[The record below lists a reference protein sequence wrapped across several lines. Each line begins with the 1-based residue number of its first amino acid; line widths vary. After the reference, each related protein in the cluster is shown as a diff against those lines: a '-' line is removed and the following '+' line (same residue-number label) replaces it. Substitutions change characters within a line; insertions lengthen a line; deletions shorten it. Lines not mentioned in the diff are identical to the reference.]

1 MNVAEL
7 GTAAVNWN
15 MAANQADNATVFG
28 LGGPKDIKMFYRWNV
43 PQLTYSFD
51 ASFVSYFGYEGIDA
65 VNDAFRVVNDF
76 FVPEDGAYSGV
87 SQLDLAQ
94 HGFAGNYNT
103 AWVNTTAENAQI
115 IDLKSLVL
123 GMLVNQLGLG
133 NPHRYAFS
141 IAGAAANAAGTQ
153 MNFRVRLRNYD
164 PLTWKATDKINGV
177 TYAYRLIH
185 NATMPNPLNTVGVA
199 DMEEFTADTSGNAWA
214 SVAAIPDSFYGDTR
228 LYWNDQPTLFGFG
241 VYYDRMNSMG
251 GQYKPRHALTYDD
264 AGGLKYLYR
273 TNNYKYERLHADV
286 QQITPP
292 QMLPMTAAE
301 MQAVNAN
308 WSGIPIGLH
317 FPQPSGGR
325 FPSWP
330 RAGGD
335 RDFFVP
341 RTNPANWMFALGL
354 SNPGTFPPP
363 RGMFLNSQNPPAGAA
378 FAIGPQATMIRGGI
392 DKIQFYHQPFDSLMA
407 QVFIPTNFVWEETIV
422 VRQGFE
428 TFNLNNTNQGASIFQ
443 GHGRWVYAKETLA
456 RSQGVAPDFLFTV
469 RDLGV
474 SADGVPIAF
483 SRGNTTTDVNGAH
496 HGDWTAFVFDD
507 DRNQIPVAFLPDDA
521 AKGPGVIWHR
531 VAQGQNP
538 VGSSSEFAFTKLN
551 QDFEMIWSGEMSLV
565 GNQDKYG
572 GLWGWIKGPGPNDVV
587 VFPDEQMIWKID
599 NEIIPSTSAP
609 TVSMVSDDGG
619 VNPIESQTYTRTEET
634 LTIIGN
640 GLVSATA
647 IDIVSG
653 GIVLQSISPVEK
665 YVVSNQQIDIPAG
678 VFNESIEGPDR
689 QLRVWN
695 TVGSSQLSPQKFN
708 INTGRPV
715 LTGTSADKFVYNRE
729 QTLTLHGYGFKS
741 KTPGETK
748 LGYVRVD
755 KSDGSAIFDKGIVN
769 GGPSDGIPLA
779 AIFEV
784 VDDTYA
790 VLSMDSVNYR
800 ADGSNRRLRVAR
812 RNNVAANDLGLVLSP
827 PVNELISVVTAKP
840 VANTLTQLEE
850 NGVTWTSVTSNGA
863 FRRDRVLE
871 INGTALNTTSTIE
884 VIREDGTSFPNPVY
898 ISLPNSAVTVDDNG
912 TRILIAGNA
921 IPYSDADTNGS
932 IRRSLRL
939 YNAADNTDL
948 NSSLMFAVNIQPEVT
963 GLSGFAVPGA
973 FNRSKL
979 YGDDVEIYGKGFLAV
994 SEVRIVDL
1002 NGSDVVTGSP
1012 ARITLPHP
1020 SVTVADG
1027 RIVIDTS
1034 GVQFSSGSLA
1044 DTDLN
1049 NTSRIFLLS
1058 SARDNATTSQAS
1070 RFAVGI
1076 APNGITV
1083 ANIAS
1088 AGNYQR
1094 DLDVMNVTGSGLGMV
1109 SKVEM
1114 VDGAGNLIPG
1124 GLSLTTTTG
1133 VNIIDHNLITINQ
1146 NAAGWLPV
1154 VATLDSVATMSR
1166 RIKVTTPFG
1175 TTTSPPSAVGAF
1187 TVSAI
1192 PKYGVT
1198 AQNTYG
1204 GGGYNGGAGA
1214 NGTYT
1219 LSSGDLT
1226 VAGLNFRGVSR
1237 IEFLLGDM
1245 TTAANGDFAVT
1256 ANAPPAGIVF
1266 SADGTQLTFNTTII
1280 PVAWAASELNASIR
1294 MTTPAGASNR
1304 TANIITAP

>member
-1 MNVAEL
+1 MNTAEL
-7 GTAAVNWN
+7 GNATLNWN
-15 MAANQADNATVFG
+15 LASNPAQTTTVFG
-28 LGGPKDIKMFYRWNV
+28 MGGPKDIKMFYRWNV

-65 VNDAFRVVNDF
+65 VHDAFRVVNDF

-87 SQLDLAQ
+87 SQMDLTQ

-141 IAGAAANAAGTQ
+141 ISDVGANGQGTQ
-153 MNFRVRLRNYD
+153 FNFRVRLRNYD

-185 NATMPNPLNTVGVA
+185 NGSGANPLQTIGLA
-199 DMEEFTADTSGNAWA
+199 DMEEFTADTSGNAWS
-214 SVAAIPDSFYGDTR
+214 SVAAIADAFYGDTM

-273 TNNYKYERLHADV
+273 TNNYKYERLHPDV

-301 MQAVNAN
+301 MKAINAN
-308 WSGIPIGLH
+308 WSGIPLGLH
-317 FPQPSGGR
+317 FPTPSGGQ

-335 RDFFVP
+335 REFFVP

-354 SNPGTFPPP
+354 SNPGTFPPA
-363 RGMFLNSQNPPAGAA
+363 RGLFLNSPNPPVAA
-378 FAIGPQATMIRGGI
+378 LAIGPQATLIRGGI
-392 DKIQFYHQPFDSLMA
+392 DKIQFYHQPFDSLLA
-407 QVFIPTNFVWEETIV
+407 QVFIATNFVWDETIV

-428 TFNLNNTNQGASIFQ
+428 TFNLNNTNQGASIWQ
-443 GHGRWVYAKETLA
+443 GHGKWIYAKETLG
-456 RSQGVAPDFLFTV
+456 RSQTTNPDFLFRV
-469 RDLGV
+469 NNLGV

-483 SRGNTTTDVNGAH
+483 SRGNSTS
-496 HGDWTAFVFDD
+496 FFDD
-507 DRNQIPVAFLPDDA
+507 NTTGAGTSAFLPFPA
-521 AKGPGVIWHR
+521 TKGPGVIWHR
-531 VAQGQNP
+531 GDTTT
-538 VGSSSEFAFTKLN
+538 SSEFVFTKLSE
-551 QDFEMIWSGEMSLV
+551 DFEMIWSGETSLV

-695 TVGSSQLSPQKFN
+695 TVGVSQLSPQKFN

-715 LTGTSADKFVYNRE
+715 LTGTSADKFIYNRE

-741 KTPGETK
+741 KTLGETK
-748 LGYVRVD
+748 LGYIRVD
-755 KSDGSAIFDKGIVN
+755 KSDGSAIFDKGIS
-769 GGPSDGIPLA
+769 GGGVSDGIPSS

-784 VDDTYA
+784 IDDTYA
-790 VLSMDSVNYR
+790 VLSMNSVNYR

-812 RNNVAANDLGLVLSP
+812 RNDVAAKDLGLVLSP
-827 PVNELISVVTAKP
+827 PVNQLISVVTAKP

-898 ISLPNSAVTVDDNG
+898 ISLPNSAVTVEDNG
-912 TRILIAGNA
+912 TRIQIAGNA